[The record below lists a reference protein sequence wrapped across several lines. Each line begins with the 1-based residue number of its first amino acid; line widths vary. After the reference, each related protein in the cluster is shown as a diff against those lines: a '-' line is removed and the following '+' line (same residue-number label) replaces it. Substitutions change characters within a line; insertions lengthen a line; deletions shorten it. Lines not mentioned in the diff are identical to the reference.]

1 MIYPTQRAIAV
12 MATGVPVTLGLA
24 MIAPSLWPIGAA
36 WVALITCLIA
46 IDHSLTAKAGSLSV
60 NNALPALLYIDD
72 TEPVFFEIDFAG
84 KTKPKALDLKLA
96 TGPRLSAA
104 PQFSRVEAKNWP
116 FKTGFNL
123 TTLRRG
129 NGEVEAL
136 WARWR
141 GPFGLVWVQKTYAL
155 NGDIPILPN
164 SKYVTQEALRFF
176 SQDAAFGQKIQ
187 LNRGQGTEFDSLREF
202 VAGMDKRA
210 IDWKQSARHRR
221 LEAKEFRTERNHNI
235 IFAIDTG
242 RLMCEPLNG
251 VPRIDR
257 ALNASLLMSYVCL
270 KVGDRV
276 GFFGFDAVPRVY
288 AKPVSGLAA
297 FPQLL
302 KQTAKIDYSIEET
315 NFTLG
320 LSQLGRTLSRRSLI
334 VIFSDFVDTTNAELM
349 VENVAR
355 LIKTHLVVFVAFN
368 DVALEDYMD
377 AAPAT
382 PEDVTR
388 AVIAASLN
396 QERQI
401 VLAKLRRMGVQI
413 LEADIDTIG
422 VALLN
427 TFFDLKRKGSI

>member
-1 MIYPTQRAIAV
+1 VIYPTKRAIAA
-12 MATGVPVTLGLA
+12 MAIGIPVTLILA
-24 MIAPSLWPIGAA
+24 MIAPNLWPIGAA
-36 WVALITCLIA
+36 WTALIACLIA
-46 IDHSLTAKAGSLSV
+46 IDHSITAKADNITVDFS
-60 NNALPALLYIDD
+60 PPPLLYIDD
-72 TEPVFFEIDFAG
+72 TESVFFDINFTG
-84 KTKPKALDLKLA
+84 KATPKALDLKLA
-96 TGPRLSAA
+96 TGPLLSAS
-104 PQFSRVEAKNWP
+104 PEFSRVKADSWP
-116 FKTGFNL
+116 LKTGFNI
-123 TTLRRG
+123 TTVRRG
-129 NGEVEAL
+129 NGIIEAL

-141 GPFGLVWVQKTYAL
+141 GPLGLVWVQRVYDLKSEV
-155 NGDIPILPN
+155 PILPN

-187 LNRGQGTEFDSLREF
+187 LNRGEGTEFDSLREF

-242 RLMCEPLNG
+242 RLMCEPLSG

-257 ALNASLLMSYVCL
+257 ALNASLLMSYICL
-270 KVGDRV
+270 KVGDKV
-276 GFFGFDAVPRVY
+276 GFFGFDAAPRVY
-288 AKPVSGLAA
+288 AKPVSGLSG

-334 VIFSDFVDTTNAELM
+334 VIFTDFVDTTNAELM

-355 LIKTHLVVFVAFN
+355 LIKTHLVVFVTFN
-368 DVALEDYMD
+368 DVVLEDYMD
-377 AAPAT
+377 ADPRT
-382 PEDVTR
+382 PQHVTR
-388 AVIAASLN
+388 AVIAASLSKDR
-396 QERQI
+396 EI

-422 VALLN
+422 IALLN
-427 TFFDLKRKGSI
+427 TFFDLKRRGMI